1 MEETPRDA
9 ETTYIALTRRLE
21 EQYIENLAFIEAR
34 GGIGENGWG
43 VRDAFLD
50 AADAVAR
57 LSPDQLAARVA
68 VARARAAAPAPAAAA
83 PPAFGVPPVSG
94 RFRGLGTAWGPRAP
108 APVGGQR
115 PFAPRPVAPRAAPA
129 PFVPQISCS
138 QPGVTVSVS
147 LWLPDVAHVDVVVQS
162 LIRGDE
168 AMVALRL
175 TSGAVRRFGLRLS
188 GAPARAYGR
197 ASSGPSTLV
206 TLTFVKQRRE
216 IAWPEPLAVVIPDDG
231 TMPRTA
237 NELIAAAMAEGAAI
251 SRAEAMAPAPA
262 PAAPAHPGRGKDIAA
277 LRRSISAADDVE
289 VLPPPAPAP
298 APPRTPGAPA
308 PAPTLVVTPAAPAPA
323 PDDDGVEM
331 VVMTPEMLKK
341 RRFDEAIANGE
352 VIEIPSDDDEAPQ
365 VAPDAATQARLDAAA
380 EQRRQIE
387 ERKRQ
392 RVAAA
397 ESAFTEARAA
407 QYIRD
412 HRFFPVSTLTA
423 KCRAAGLKV
432 SGKKNEL
439 VARLALWHGL
449 RIFDGPRTRRHR
461 DRVAEIAENLDRFL
475 SAHPAT
481 GDEGRGYYPMPGP
494 YGMMADY

>member
-1 MEETPRDA
+1 MAEETPRGDA
-9 ETTYIALTRRLE
+9 ETTYIALTKRLE
-21 EQYIENLAFIEAR
+21 EQYVENLAFVEAR
-34 GGIGENGWG
+34 GGIGENGAT

-57 LSPDQLAARVA
+57 LSPDERAARVA
-68 VARARAAAPAPAAAA
+68 VARARAAAPAVAPAPA
-83 PPAFGVPPVSG
+83 PAAFGVPAVPG
-94 RFRGLGTAWGPRAP
+94 RFSGLGTAFAPRPP

-115 PFAPRPVAPRAAPA
+115 PFAPRAP
-129 PFVPQISCS
+129 PFEPQIRCE

-147 LWLPDVAHVDVVVQS
+147 LWLPDVASVDINV
-162 LIRGDE
+162 RGD
-168 AMVALRL
+168 ARRMATVALHMKDA
-175 TSGAVRRFGLRLS
+175 AVRRFGLKLGGAVGRSYGLS
-188 GAPARAYGR
+188 SRD
-197 ASSGPSTLV
+197 SSLV
-206 TLTFVKQRRE
+206 MLTFVKLYRDDV
-216 IAWPEPLAVVIPDDG
+216 WPEPLAVVIPFDR
-231 TMPRTA
+231 TTPPTA
-237 NELIAAAMAEGAAI
+237 NELLAAAMAEGAAM
-251 SRAEAMAPAPA
+251 AMAPAPA
-262 PAAPAHPGRGKDIAA
+262 PAPAAPPPPGRGKDIAA

-308 PAPTLVVTPAAPAPA
+308 PAALVTPAAPAPA
-323 PDDDGVEM
+323 PADDDDGVEM
-331 VVMTPEMLKK
+331 TVMTPEMLKK

-392 RVAAA
+392 RVAAS

-449 RIFDGPRTRRHR
+449 RIFDGPRGRSHR
-461 DRVAEIAENLDRFL
+461 ARVAQLADNLDRFL
-475 SAHPAT
+475 AAHPAP

-494 YGMMADY
+494 YGMAADY

>member
-1 MEETPRDA
+1 MAEETPRDADA
-9 ETTYIALTRRLE
+9 ETTYIALTKRLE

-68 VARARAAAPAPAAAA
+68 VARARAAAPAPAPAAA
-83 PPAFGVPPVSG
+83 PPAFDVPPVSG

-188 GAPARAYGR
+188 GAPARAYGQ
-197 ASSGPSTLV
+197 ANPGPSTLV
-206 TLTFVKQRRE
+206 TITFVKQRRE
-216 IAWPEPLAVVIPDDG
+216 IAWPEPLAVVIPHDG
-231 TMPRTA
+231 ASHPRTA
-237 NELIAAAMAEGAAI
+237 DEML
-251 SRAEAMAPAPA
+251 AEAMAPAPA
-262 PAAPAHPGRGKDIAA
+262 PAPAAPAPPGRGKDIAA

-323 PDDDGVEM
+323 PADEKVSIMVVAQTSVTRERFRDLAGGGASWFAPVDDGAAVA
-331 VVMTPEMLKK
+331 TGAAAAASACTSFIAGKGQLPLAPGP
-341 RRFDEAIANGE
+341 AIAPVVPTHPPYANGAGATLNAAR
-352 VIEIPSDDDEAPQ
+352 APPRP
-365 VAPDAATQARLDAAA
+365 APDAGPAP
-380 EQRRQIE
+380 
-387 ERKRQ
+387 RKH
-392 RVAAA
+392 
-397 ESAFTEARAA
+397 SFD
-407 QYIRD
+407 I
-412 HRFFPVSTLTA
+412 
-423 KCRAAGLKV
+423 GLPM
-432 SGKKNEL
+432 SPG
-439 VARLALWHGL
+439 
-449 RIFDGPRTRRHR
+449 
-461 DRVAEIAENLDRFL
+461 LDRSGSHGNL
-475 SAHPAT
+475 HHLQPGQSPGGDLAASSYYAPA
-481 GDEGRGYYPMPGP
+481 
-494 YGMMADY
+494 A

>member
-1 MEETPRDA
+1 MAETPRGDA
-9 ETTYIALTRRLE
+9 ETTYIALTARLE
-21 EQYIENLAFIEAR
+21 AQYIENLAFVEAR
-34 GGIGENGWG
+34 GGIGENGAT

-57 LSPDQLAARVA
+57 LSPDERAARVA
-68 VARARAAAPAPAAAA
+68 VARARAAAPAVAPAPA
-83 PPAFGVPPVSG
+83 PAAFGVPAVPG
-94 RFRGLGTAWGPRAP
+94 RFGGLGTAFAPRPP

-115 PFAPRPVAPRAAPA
+115 PFAPRAP
-129 PFVPQISCS
+129 PFVPQISCE

-147 LWLPDVAHVDVVVQS
+147 LWLPDVASVDINV
-162 LIRGDE
+162 LGD
-168 AMVALRL
+168 ARRMATVALHMKDA
-175 TSGAVRRFGLRLS
+175 AVRRFGLKLGGAVGRSYGLS
-188 GAPARAYGR
+188 SRD
-197 ASSGPSTLV
+197 SSLV
-206 TLTFVKQRRE
+206 MLTFVKLYRDDV
-216 IAWPEPLAVVIPDDG
+216 WPEPLAVVIPDDG
-231 TMPRTA
+231 TTPRTA
-237 NELIAAAMAEGAAI
+237 PHLTLAAAMAEGAAM
-251 SRAEAMAPAPA
+251 AMAPAPA
-262 PAAPAHPGRGKDIAA
+262 PAAPPPPGRGKDIAA

-289 VLPPPAPAP
+289 APPP

-308 PAPTLVVTPAAPAPA
+308 PAPTLVTPAAPAPA
-323 PDDDGVEM
+323 DDDDGVEM
-331 VVMTPEMLKK
+331 TVMTPEQLKK
-341 RRFDEAIANGE
+341 RRFDQAIANGE

-392 RVAAA
+392 RVAAS

-461 DRVAEIAENLDRFL
+461 DRVAQLAENLDRFL
-475 SAHPAT
+475 AAHPAP

-494 YGMMADY
+494 YGMADY

>member
-1 MEETPRDA
+1 MAEETPRDADA
-9 ETTYIALTRRLE
+9 ETTYIALTARLE

-57 LSPDQLAARVA
+57 LSPDERAARVA
-68 VARARAAAPAPAAAA
+68 VARARAAAPPLSEPAAA

-188 GAPARAYGR
+188 GAPARAYGQ
-197 ASSGPSTLV
+197 ANPGPSTLV
-206 TLTFVKQRRE
+206 TITFVKQRRE
-216 IAWPEPLAVVIPDDG
+216 IAWPEPLAVVIPHDG
-231 TMPRTA
+231 ASHPRTA
-237 NELIAAAMAEGAAI
+237 DEML
-251 SRAEAMAPAPA
+251 AEAMAPAPA
-262 PAAPAHPGRGKDIAA
+262 PAPAAPAPPGRGKDIAA

-289 VLPPPAPAP
+289 VLPPPAP
-298 APPRTPGAPA
+298 RTPGAPA
-308 PAPTLVVTPAAPAPA
+308 PAPTLVTPAAPAPA
-323 PDDDGVEM
+323 PADDDDGVEM
-331 VVMTPEMLKK
+331 HVMTPEMLKK

-380 EQRRQIE
+380 EQRRQID

-392 RVAAA
+392 RVAAS

-461 DRVAEIAENLDRFL
+461 DRVAQIAENLDRYL
-475 SAHPAT
+475 SAHPAP

-494 YGMMADY
+494 YGMMPDY